1 MQEDKLQ
8 DSADKRG
15 FFSKH
20 ATDIVVIIVLA
31 LIVYVMVEQA
41 VRVYLFGGDAFS
53 YSKMSSIKS
62 TGGSGNLRPS
72 DIDGLVY
79 ELKPGLDTVFKLVP
93 FTTNSRGLRDK
104 EYSIEKP
111 PNTFRVAVIGG
122 SFTMGA
128 GVRIEETFHSRLEDR
143 LNGESDD
150 IAYEFINFGVA
161 GYTMDNKLLVL
172 EHKVLEYDPD
182 LVLFVLD
189 GSQFYEEKVRTFT
202 PRTEKFSFF
211 KSYSYELLKKIKILP
226 GANKSAVEFTRRHMR
241 HLFLL
246 DHALFMLARFS
257 EENEIPICIVVLD
270 HDYQHERLGGKIEQ
284 KVSGVKELYFSNTLP
299 YFRHKYFRDYS
310 IYKVDMHPNG
320 EANSIFAEVIYTDL
334 KSKSLLGGPEQKATE
349 NE

>member
-1 MQEDKLQ
+1 LKG
-8 DSADKRG
+8 SADNRG

-31 LIVYVMVEQA
+31 LIVYILVEQT

-53 YSKMSSIKS
+53 YTKISSIRS
-62 TGGSGNLRPS
+62 TGGSGNLQPS
-72 DIDGLVY
+72 DIEGLVY
-79 ELKPGLDTVFKLVP
+79 ELKPGLDTIFKLVP

-104 EYSIEKP
+104 EYSLEKP

-128 GVRIEETFHSRLEDR
+128 GVDIEEAFHSRLEDR
-143 LNGESDD
+143 LNGESDGVN
-150 IAYEFINFGVA
+150 YEFINFGVA
-161 GYTMDNKLLVL
+161 GYTMENKLLVL

-189 GSQFYEEKVRTFT
+189 GSQFFEDKVRTFT
-202 PRTEKFSFF
+202 PRTGKFSFF
-211 KSYSYELLKKIKILP
+211 TSYSYELLKKIKILP
-226 GANKSAVEFTRRHMR
+226 GRNKSAVKFTRRHMR

-246 DHALFMLARFS
+246 DHALFEIARFS
-257 EENEIPICIVVLD
+257 EENGIPVSIIVLD
-270 HDYQHERLGGKIEQ
+270 HDYQHNRLSKKIEN
-284 KVSGVKELYFSNTLP
+284 KVRNVKELYYSNTLP

-310 IYKVDMHPNG
+310 IYKVDMHPNA
-320 EANSIFAEVIYTDL
+320 EANSIFAEIIYRDL
-334 KSKSLLGGPEQKATE
+334 KNQSLLGKPEPEEAE